1 MMMTRR
7 ECLGSLLAAGVS
19 AGLQGWKFSDEMI
32 NTRPIPSTGEQLPI
46 VGVGTW
52 QTFDVSESGRPPL
65 KEVLTE
71 LVSHGGK
78 VIDSSPMYGRSEEV
92 AGDVSTDAGVNGKL
106 FIATKVWTSGKDEGI
121 QQMNRS
127 FALLKRKQMDLMQI
141 HNLVDWQT
149 HIKTLR
155 DWKEKGKIR
164 YIGLTH
170 YTDSS
175 HDTLISVMRDNPV
188 DFVQMNYNI
197 MDTHAEERLL
207 PFAQERNVAV
217 IVNRPFQEGALFQ
230 NVKGKALP
238 PWAAEFDCKSWA
250 QFFLKFI
257 LSHPAVS
264 CAIPGTAKLTHLL
277 DNIAAGWGKLP
288 DEKTRRQILVDNP
301 CALYGFPAV

>member
-207 PFAQERNVAV
+207 PFAQERKVAV